1 MLMMQRTACITLRVP
16 RYAGSVSP
24 HPRVQLGCVR
34 GPQRAEERGSLFVWR
49 ELRAKARCVRRGRC
63 GRASRLTF
71 SGKAINMAFMK
82 TTLTL
87 PDDVFRKAKARAALR
102 GQTFG
107 KFLEQSLQ
115 RTLSENEGQAAASN
129 SWLLSL
135 PRLPRGAAT
144 DVQRAVDSE
153 DFRTVDQAMWQ

>member
-1 MLMMQRTACITLRVP
+1 
-16 RYAGSVSP
+16 
-24 HPRVQLGCVR
+24 
-34 GPQRAEERGSLFVWR
+34 
-49 ELRAKARCVRRGRC
+49 
-63 GRASRLTF
+63 
-71 SGKAINMAFMK
+71 MAFMK

-129 SWLLSL
+129 PWLLSL

-144 DVQRAVDSE
+144 DLQRAVDSE
-153 DFRTVDQAMWQ
+153 DFRTVDQAMWR

>member
-1 MLMMQRTACITLRVP
+1 
-16 RYAGSVSP
+16 
-24 HPRVQLGCVR
+24 
-34 GPQRAEERGSLFVWR
+34 
-49 ELRAKARCVRRGRC
+49 
-63 GRASRLTF
+63 
-71 SGKAINMAFMK
+71 MAFMK

-107 KFLEQSLQ
+107 KFLEQSLH

-144 DVQRAVDSE
+144 DLQRALDSE